1 MFLRPPSV
9 QVAPERRVLG
19 NCGQQQPP
27 DRWVGFRTRSFGR
40 EGGVWLHPW
49 ILILDRATFVNTKV
63 NYPEVTLS
71 LCCYTLHRGNQTKNV
86 IMRKNVTSDFN

>member
-27 DRWVGFRTRSFGR
+27 DSWVGFRTRSFSR
-40 EGGVWLHPW
+40 EGGVGLYPW
-49 ILILDRATFVNTKV
+49 ILLLGHATFVNTKV
-63 NYPEVTLS
+63 SYSEVTLS
-71 LCCYTLHRGNQTKNV
+71 LCCCTLPRGNQTKSV
-86 IMRKNVTSDFN
+86 IMRKM